1 MEENTEKITLQDKI
15 NKIIQDKVDLNEEVI
30 LELGCGQ
37 YKKIKNSITVDLINY
52 KDVDI
57 CGDIYEVLELIPNG
71 IIDKVYSSHFIE
83 HLYDLP
89 LFMVGLARIMKKNGV
104 IDFYAPHFSNP
115 YYFSDPTHKTPIGLY
130 TFCYFAECSF
140 FKRKLP
146 TYDTDIKFDLLKVD
160 LCFKTDRTFFI
171 RAGMKYIF
179 GKLFNIAS
187 YTKELYEDTFCYIFP
202 CYEIHVVLKRK

>member
-1 MEENTEKITLQDKI
+1 MKEDREQVRLKDKI

-30 LELGCGQ
+30 LELGCGE

-89 LFMVGLARIMKKNGV
+89 LFMAGLARIMKKNGV

-115 YYFSDPTHKTPIGLY
+115 YYFSFNT
-130 TFCYFAECSF
+130 
-140 FKRKLP
+140 
-146 TYDTDIKFDLLKVD
+146 
-160 LCFKTDRTFFI
+160 
-171 RAGMKYIF
+171 IF
-179 GKLFNIAS
+179 
-187 YTKELYEDTFCYIFP
+187 
-202 CYEIHVVLKRK
+202 